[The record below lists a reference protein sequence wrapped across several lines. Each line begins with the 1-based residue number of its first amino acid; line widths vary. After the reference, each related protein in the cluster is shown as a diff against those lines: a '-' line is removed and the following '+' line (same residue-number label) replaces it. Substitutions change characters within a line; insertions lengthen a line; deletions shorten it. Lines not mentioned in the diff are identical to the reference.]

1 MKMKL
6 IMESFKKFLI
16 ENDEEQDRT
25 LDTSDEY
32 WYRRTPSWFNELVNE
47 ALVLVLDVEKFKT
60 IFSNIYEKA
69 YAMKNDIQSPDMILR
84 DIMMD
89 PSVSQEIKD
98 KLVQPFLDNFIEY
111 NNMTRSYGKGYLQNK
126 AKILQNLIDASGN
139 LMLIS
144 TFNPEYE
151 GIERIFRSKLEN
163 SKNNNYDLSRE
174 LGMSSGTI
182 ELMQKLLV
190 AVETGN
196 IGSTYESDSLMKLV
210 LEIINDSWNST
221 ANYRNPPEILSGLK
235 EEVIRLIGEDYG
247 ESEGEITKQFRLS
260 NPEYSSEPWFS
271 NDRIMRSIAGQS
283 INGSLGSRSGGFDR
297 DPMINL
303 ASEVANHLVQQ
314 SGNTN

>member
-98 KLVQPFLDNFIEY
+98 KLVKPFLDNFIEHGT
-111 NNMTRSYGKGYLQNK
+111 MDRSYGKGYLQRK
-126 AKILQNLIDASGN
+126 ADILQNLIDHSSN
-139 LMLIS
+139 FMLIS
-144 TFNPEYE
+144 SFNPEYE
-151 GIERIFRSKLEN
+151 GIENKLRSSLETN
-163 SKNNNYDLSRE
+163 SYDLGKK
-174 LGMSSGTI
+174 LGISSGTL

-283 INGSLGSRSGGFDR
+283 INGFLGSRSGGFDR